1 MLITRRAVSFPAQPE
16 ACTYQCPIKKILGH
30 RRSELRSPALE
41 SPFAFLCTAC
51 MNIAFVVDL
60 HMNLK
65 EYGIEHFPNAVAASF
80 PAQHI
85 I

>member
-1 MLITRRAVSFPAQPE
+1 
-16 ACTYQCPIKKILGH
+16 
-30 RRSELRSPALE
+30 
-41 SPFAFLCTAC
+41 
-51 MNIAFVVDL
+51 MNIAFVGDL
-60 HMNLK
+60 YMNLK